1 MRTPLVPS
9 KVSRVKRYTLEASG
23 IFPVGVAMCTCA
35 IQHYK
40 GTFQSSPLLYH
51 GGMRASTLLSK
62 FCTVL
67 VLVKP
72 NNLSAVQNSE
82 VSAFGSFFKYYI

>member
-1 MRTPLVPS
+1 MQTPLVPS

-23 IFPVGVAMCTCA
+23 IFPVGVAMCTRSVE
-35 IQHYK
+35 HYK
-40 GTFQSSPLLYH
+40 GMFQSSPLLYR

-67 VLVKP
+67 VQVRP
-72 NNLSAVQNSE
+72 NNPSAVQNSE
-82 VSAFGSFFKYYI
+82 VSAFGSFLKYCI